1 MHAHACVR
9 ARVGG
14 TRPGGG
20 LTIFARIVRIFGG
33 ESLVLGGWDV
43 CAPLRER
50 RRGGFIKGAGQ

>member
-1 MHAHACVR
+1 MRACGLVWVEL
-9 ARVGG
+9 APVGS
-14 TRPGGG
+14 